1 MKDLYILI
9 FLPKYTEAPSKHA
22 PDVLSLGYHADETGS
37 SLIILHI
44 HTRAVWN
51 LEIYVWNQI

>member
-37 SLIILHI
+37 SLIISDH
-44 HTRAVWN
+44 
-51 LEIYVWNQI
+51 YVYTLGLCGI